1 MGKRA
6 SVGGEGAKKRNLQDK
21 TVVAENFAGATC
33 VALFLLARWAF
44 TLPKAGVAREKA
56 REVLNTLCAKPFASC
71 AAVWHA
77 DWRAAGPAT
86 PLSAPS
92 PTAVPVGIQKGQCRL
107 RPLVGWF
114 PGLLKVAQQEVPG
127 APGDLATLSLASLLC
142 ALVAENTTAA
152 LRAAASLA
160 CWMAACLEHSEWYA
174 SQSTDALQIPVLQGP
189 SRRRHLDSAFKTQVA
204 REAAQGRM
212 GTSGVKIVRALRC
225 FQNCGYSVADRPKD
239 ANSWNELVLA
249 AYHNNA
255 VTHYRGTRVQFVSL
269 ATDGTR
275 LGGRE
280 TVLTAFCAPETQLCY
295 WCPPRVGRLG
305 AGKRRTSAAE
315 NGHFRN
321 RKRPIKETGKPK
333 TGERKPENEN
343 RRTKTG
349 ERKPEN

>member
-1 MGKRA
+1 MCSNRA
-6 SVGGEGAKKRNLQDK
+6 NRWSHTTGVSHPVGEVISNRW
-21 TVVAENFAGATC
+21 NFAVATC

-107 RPLVGWF
+107 RPLLGWF

-204 REAAQGRM
+204 REAAQGHM
-212 GTSGVKIVRALRC
+212 GTSGMKIVRALRR

-249 AYHNNA
+249 AYQQCRDPLPWDEGTVCILGDRRHSA
-255 VTHYRGTRVQFVSL
+255 GRPRDRAHGILRTGDPVVLLVPAAGWALRGRKTP
-269 ATDGTR
+269 DI
-275 LGGRE
+275 GRRKRS
-280 TVLTAFCAPETQLCY
+280 FPKPET
-295 WCPPRVGRLG
+295 
-305 AGKRRTSAAE
+305 A
-315 NGHFRN
+315 N
-321 RKRPIKETGKPK
+321 
-333 TGERKPENEN
+333 
-343 RRTKTG
+343 
-349 ERKPEN
+349 